1 MVSTSLASHLNLLG
15 SQRHGNVLDSTTLL
29 KVDEY
34 RKHAKRQ
41 LWFPKHISGAEQLRM
56 VSGIAGVAQ
65 PTVPGVRSIL
75 DYLGTGRESS
85 TSKRTVLWINLREE
99 PLLYLNGRTVVLR
112 DKNEPFR
119 NMETFKGISEQRL
132 VDLEWRLKEDV
143 VEEAKRCGGSVLVHV
158 ENDASKDLEEIWESA
173 PSQSVMTAEE
183 VFFQFRHEGY
193 RVKYKRI
200 PCTSNQPPGF
210 SFFDDLMHAM
220 DGVDRDCWVVFNCQ
234 SGMVRSTL
242 AMIAANA
249 IQIQR
254 GLSTTPPFFTAEL
267 NDPANQ
273 QQQQQ
278 QEDPA
283 ERQLLAGWY
292 NPVLHLIRLLID
304 GGRQAKHQ
312 TDLAVDRFAH
322 TNNLRRD
329 IFAMRSSATN
339 ARGSHMVRLAMRQAA
354 VALQRYMLLILFQA
368 YLNEAAPPVKFA
380 KWMDDRKELRLLL
393 QSLEADVSSALE
405 APSTALSPVPK
416 ASISDA
422 DVLLEEEIRA
432 ILASRKGS
440 MLNTDMIVK
449 WDRVGGNH
457 HHHHNFRQVPGM
469 RVFGVATCD
478 VSEFRHVIKRV
489 QQSDT
494 AIANVMVCNLREEP
508 FVYINGKACVLRS
521 VLRPFRNLDAFQD
534 IDCSRLELAEEN
546 MKREVLQ
553 EAQTNSNRVLV
564 HNDNVAGMLKSGL
577 EDVEDEDCVATPREV
592 FERFA
597 QQEGLP
603 VQYRRIPMTPER
615 EPALADVEA
624 IIQLVR
630 RTKQS
635 AKANTAFVFVCH
647 QGRGRSTI
655 ATIIASLELDSIV
668 GLAEEDQSESL
679 KFIRGTKMP
688 KMMSVL
694 SEVVERTSTPAT
706 PPPMTAVALHRTVS
720 NRASTAAVGGGNG
733 NGNNNGATA
742 EDSIPLPSKTPPPS
756 AAPLPSLPA
765 SINTDFS
772 PLLSLCRVL
781 PRGPTAKR
789 WLDHTI
795 DDCGQVYNLR
805 HCALEHALGSVNADS
820 AEHSQAL
827 LESALFELRVYFLL
841 LEIAGY
847 CLECKM
853 GGGSGN
859 AVFKEWCLKRPELV
873 TLKQDIQDIS
883 AFSLQQQQQQQ
894 PSQFPQLGVDTTDGV
909 VQERSGHVMVK
920 GSILKTD
927 HFTGC
932 RRLPNPSVEIEGA
945 PNFRS
950 VWPEGPVDGIDLR
963 AYGTGIPT
971 RQGLEDILALL
982 QANDQE
988 GENVTWVNLREEP
1001 ILYCNGRPFV
1011 LRRFDEPFAN
1021 LEHTG
1026 ISQKRVEEMEVRMK
1040 LDIQLEARRHPSNE
1054 VLIHE
1059 EDDSGELV
1067 AKWERLDCVQ
1077 TPKELFEQY
1086 SDRVRYYR
1094 IPITDEQSPKPAA
1107 FDAILAVVSEASNT
1121 SHLVF
1126 NCQMGRGRTTTGLVV
1141 ACAARLRKMGLSKR
1155 FPKVV
1160 GDKITRRFRSRVR
1173 TQQPST
1179 GLEEETQAELKGD
1192 FSAIT
1197 AQVRLLDNGL
1207 EAKQVMDA
1215 LIDVCDAM
1223 QNLRE
1228 AVYDVKQRSVQQDLS
1243 PVLRH
1248 EAAQVAEH
1256 YLRRYSLLIQFSSF
1270 VLTIHLSSSL
1280 AVTTQRFAHWLKSR
1294 PELLNAWKSTVVAA
1308 TNKRNQSLLS

>member
-1 MVSTSLASHLNLLG
+1 MIPSSNSLASNLTLLA

-56 VSGIAGVAQ
+56 VNGIVGVAQ

-75 DYLGTGRESS
+75 DYLGTGREPLLSS
-85 TSKRTVLWINLREE
+85 SKRTVLWINLREE

-132 VDLEWRLKEDV
+132 VELEWRLKEDV

-158 ENDASKDLEEIWESA
+158 ENDASKNLEEIWESA

-183 VFFQFRHEGY
+183 MFFQFRHEGY

-210 SFFDDLMHAM
+210 HFFDDLLQAM

-254 GLSTTPPFFTAEL
+254 GLGASNCSTPPSSDAEL
-267 NDPANQ
+267 HDPST
-273 QQQQQ
+273 QQ

-304 GGRQAKHQ
+304 GGRRAKHQ

-322 TNNLRRD
+322 TNNLRRE
-329 IFAMRSSATN
+329 IFAMRSSAAN

-368 YLNEAAPPVKFA
+368 YLNEATPQVKFV

-393 QSLEADVSSALE
+393 QSLEIDISSALE
-405 APSTALSPVPK
+405 GPSTALSPVPK
-416 ASISDA
+416 ASVNDA
-422 DVLLEEEIRA
+422 ELALEEEIRT

-449 WDRVGGNH
+449 WDRVTNH
-457 HHHHNFRQVPGM
+457 HHNNFRQVPGM

-478 VSEFRHVIKRV
+478 VNEFRHVIKRV

-494 AIANVMVCNLREEP
+494 AIANVVVCNLREEP

-521 VLRPFRNLDAFQD
+521 VLRPFRNLDVFQD
-534 IDCSRLELAEEN
+534 IDCSRLELAEDN

-564 HNDNVAGMLKSGL
+564 HNDNVAGMLKTGL

-597 QQEGLP
+597 LQEGLP
-603 VQYRRIPMTPER
+603 VQYKRIPMTPER
-615 EPALADVEA
+615 EPGLEDVEA

-630 RTKQS
+630 RTKQRANS
-635 AKANTAFVFVCH
+635 NTAFVFVCH

-679 KFIRGTKMP
+679 KFIRGSKMP

-706 PPPMTAVALHRTVS
+706 PPPMTAVALHRTAS
-720 NRASTAAVGGGNG
+720 NRASVSGSSASGNG
-733 NGNNNGATA
+733 SS
-742 EDSIPLPSKTPPPS
+742 EDAIPLPIKTPPLP
-756 AAPLPSLPA
+756 AAPHSALATST
-765 SINTDFS
+765 NTDFS

-805 HCALEHALGSVNADS
+805 HSALEHALGSVNADS

-827 LESALFELRVYFLL
+827 LGSALFELRVYFLL

-853 GGGSGN
+853 NGNNGN

-883 AFSLQQQQQQQ
+883 AFSLQQQQPQL
-894 PSQFPQLGVDTTDGV
+894 PQLGATPGFETDYV

-971 RQGLEDILALL
+971 QQGLEDILALL
-982 QANDQE
+982 QGE
-988 GENVTWVNLREEP
+988 GGDDRVTWVNLREEP

-1011 LRRFDEPFAN
+1011 LRRMEEPFAN

-1026 ISQKRVEEMEVRMK
+1026 ISQKRVEEMEIRMK
-1040 LDIQLEARRHPSNE
+1040 QDIQEEARRHSQNE

-1059 EDDSGELV
+1059 EDDLGELV

-1086 SDRVRYYR
+1086 KDKVCYYR
-1094 IPITDEQSPKPAA
+1094 IPITDEQSPKPTAL
-1107 FDAILAVVSEASNT
+1107 DAILTIVSEASNT

-1141 ACAARLRKMGLSKR
+1141 ACAARLRKMGLSRR

-1160 GDKITRRFRSRVR
+1160 REKITRRFRSRVR
-1173 TQQPST
+1173 TQQPL
-1179 GLEEETQAELKGD
+1179 GGEAQAELNGD
-1192 FSAIT
+1192 FAAIT

-1270 VLTIHLSSSL
+1270 LLTINVSGPTVIT
-1280 AVTTQRFAHWLKSR
+1280 AQRFAYWLKSR

-1308 TNKRNQSLLS
+1308 TAINKRNQSLLGY